1 MADKKDPGRFTLHF
15 NLNDPQQS
23 AAVDILNR
31 NGRQKASLIA
41 RALLYYM
48 ESPGTS
54 HEEKSYIPDNAI
66 LEQAILSVLTKNP
79 HLIPGGHLTRNAVG
93 NTNTDTDHLVPTKA
107 LSETMDQ
114 GCRDAIQKTLS
125 SFWTK

>member
-1 MADKKDPGRFTLHF
+1 MTDKKDPGRFTLHF

-41 RALLYYM
+41 RALLRYM

-54 HEEKSYIPDNAI
+54 HEDKSYIPDNAI
-66 LEQAILSVLTKNP
+66 LEQAILTILTKNP
-79 HLIPGGHLTRNAVG
+79 HLIPGGHLTKEPVE
-93 NTNTDTDHLVPTKA
+93 NTKTETDHLVPTTA

-114 GCRDAIQKTLS
+114 DCRDAIQKTLS